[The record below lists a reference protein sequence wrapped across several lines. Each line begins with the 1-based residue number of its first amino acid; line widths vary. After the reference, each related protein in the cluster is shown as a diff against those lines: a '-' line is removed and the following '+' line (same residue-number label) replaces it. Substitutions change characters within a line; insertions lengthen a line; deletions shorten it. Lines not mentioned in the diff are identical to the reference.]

1 MESVET
7 LNERLIDYFGRDT
20 VTGQAMFRI
29 SYSDEQYEMRLCE
42 TTESGIQ
49 LIFPVVRLAKK
60 YPYIK
65 SMYVLERLVVVP
77 EVNQPELPASK
88 LSYEPLW
95 TYCDDKRNSLPPV
108 WPVTQFAIDTLYA
121 ALGKT
126 NLAKYVEPTETRD
139 ERIQKIQEEL
149 FGNETDVSDALTY
162 KEGIVVPSNY
172 NKES

>member
-1 MESVET
+1 
-7 LNERLIDYFGRDT
+7 
-20 VTGQAMFRI
+20 
-29 SYSDEQYEMRLCE
+29 
-42 TTESGIQ
+42 
-49 LIFPVVRLAKK
+49 
-60 YPYIK
+60 
-65 SMYVLERLVVVP
+65 
-77 EVNQPELPASK
+77 
-88 LSYEPLW
+88 
-95 TYCDDKRNSLPPV
+95 V

-126 NLAKYVEPTETRD
+126 NLEKYVEPTETRD